1 MRDLWHFKEF
11 NINDNVWVQLTPL
24 GRQIHKQRHEDL
36 KASITSQGGTYSFP
50 YIPIEEDVEGW
61 SKWQLWVLEETFG
74 EHQGMGSRLP
84 YKTTIR
90 FEKRDLR
97 EVTA

>member
-1 MRDLWHFKEF
+1 MRDLSHFTEF

-24 GRQIHKQRHEDL
+24 GHQIHKRRQEDL
-36 KASITSQGGTYSFP
+36 KARIASQGGVYSFSYHP
-50 YIPIEEDVEGW
+50 VEEDVEGW
-61 SKWQLWVLEETFG
+61 SKWQLWVLMETFG
-74 EHQGMGSRLP
+74 EHHGMGGGLP

-90 FEKRDLR
+90 FFNGDLR

>member
-1 MRDLWHFKEF
+1 MRDLSHFKEF

-36 KASITSQGGTYSFP
+36 KTFVTSQGGAYLFP
-50 YIPIEEDVEGW
+50 YIPVEEDDEGW